1 MRLEMQRLI
10 LRPFT
15 EADAEDLYRYAS
27 DPEVGPRAGWAPH
40 TSVEDSRTVIREIL
54 SDPQNCAVVLRETG
68 EVIGSVGVMREG
80 RGTTDVAAD
89 EAELGYWIGRPFWGQ
104 GLIPEAVRA
113 LLAYC
118 FETLRCSAVWCGYY
132 EGNVQ
137 SRRVQEKCGF
147 LPHHT
152 VENKADR
159 TGALHTEHINHLTR
173 ARWEALFRGE
183 GAR

>member
-1 MRLEMQRLI
+1 MRLETQRLL

-80 RGTTDVAAD
+80 RGTTEIAAD

-132 EGNVQ
+132 EGNAQ
-137 SRRVQEKCGF
+137 SARVQEKCGF

-159 TGALHTEHINHLTR
+159 TGALHTEHINLLTC
-173 ARWEALFRGE
+173 ARWEALFREE
-183 GAR
+183 GPR